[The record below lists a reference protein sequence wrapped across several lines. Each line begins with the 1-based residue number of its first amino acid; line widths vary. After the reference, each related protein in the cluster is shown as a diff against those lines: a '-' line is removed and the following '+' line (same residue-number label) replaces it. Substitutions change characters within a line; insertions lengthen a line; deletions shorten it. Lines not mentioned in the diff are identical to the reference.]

1 MIKAERWG
9 WCALAMALAL
19 AAAGCGT
26 PGAPQPP
33 SLNLPDKVTDLAALR
48 AGGQV
53 NLSWTMPTKNT
64 DKLLL
69 KGDVAVRVCRR
80 LDAAEECATVGTLE
94 LAPGAGG
101 EFADVLPPAL
111 AAGKAR
117 VLDYYVELENHK
129 GRSAGLSNG
138 APVLAGKA
146 PAAVT
151 GLKAEV
157 RKDGVVLNWDS
168 AGEETASTAVR
179 LDRKLLTPAA
189 KPKSQQSFLAQQA
202 EPIERSLMV
211 ETGARPAGRALDREI
226 QFGNVYE
233 YRAQRVIRV
242 DVNGKTLELA
252 GELSLPVRMDAKDIF
267 SPAVP
272 TGLAAVATEGG
283 NGAEAAVDLS
293 WQPSSDADVAGYVVY
308 RREAASE
315 WARISPAEPVQGP
328 AFHDA
333 HVEPGHTYEYAV
345 GAMGRNGQ
353 ESARSEVATETVPS
367 P

>member
-1 MIKAERWG
+1 MSKSGKWG
-9 WCALAMALAL
+9 WCVLAIALAL

-33 SLNLPDKVTDLAALR
+33 SLNLPDQVTDLAAAR

-53 NLSWTMPTKNT
+53 SLSWTMPTKNT

-80 LDAAEECATVGTLE
+80 LSLTDACATAGTLE
-94 LAPGAGG
+94 LAPGAEGKFV
-101 EFADVLPPAL
+101 EVLPGVL
-111 AAGKAR
+111 AAGSPR
-117 VLDYYVELENHK
+117 VLSYYVELRNRK
-129 GRSAGLSNG
+129 GRSAGLSNA
-138 APVLAGKA
+138 APVLAGEA

-151 GLKAEV
+151 GLKAEM
-157 RKDGVVLNWDS
+157 RKDGVALSWNA

-179 LDRKLLTPAA
+179 LDRKLLTPQA
-189 KPKSQQSFLAQQA
+189 KTKSQQNFLAQTA
-202 EPIERSLMV
+202 ERVERSLLV
-211 ETGARPAGRALDREI
+211 GNGARPAGRALDREI

-233 YRAQRVIRV
+233 YRAKRVVRV
-242 DVNGKTLELA
+242 DGSGKTLELA
-252 GELSLPVRMDAKDIF
+252 GELSPAVRVEAKDVF
-267 SPAVP
+267 PPAVP

-283 NGAEAAVDLS
+283 NGAETAIDLS
-293 WQPSSDADVAGYVVY
+293 WQPVSDAEAAGYVVY
-308 RREAASE
+308 RREAPSE
-315 WARISPAEPVQGP
+315 WARVSPAEPVAAP
-328 AFHDA
+328 AFHDT

-345 GAMGRNGQ
+345 SAIGRNGH